1 MYYIDIGTKNF
12 KTVCKGDMDMA
23 GKIGK
28 VLLVVFGTVAALV
41 AAFYFIVL
49 LTAWLAPLIVI
60 IIVAAAA
67 GFAGFRFLLG
77 HK

>member
-1 MYYIDIGTKNF
+1 MYYIDIETNDF
-12 KTVCKGDMDMA
+12 KTVCKGDVDMA

-28 VLLVVFGTVAALV
+28 VLLVTFGTVVALIAV
-41 AAFYFIVL
+41 FYFVVL

-60 IIVAAAA
+60 IIAAA
-67 GFAGFRFLLG
+67 GFAGLHFLLR